1 LGEEARVPLENFDLK
16 GKQRSGLRSTNN
28 KYTKLGL
35 KFEILERD
43 QIINHMED
51 LKKVSDEWLKERKA
65 DEKGYSLGYFSE
77 KYLCRNRCSVIMQGE
92 TILAFANLWETA
104 GQAEL
109 SLDLMRYTP
118 KAPAGIME
126 YLFIQLMLWGK
137 SQGYQWFNLGMSPLS
152 GLENH
157 PLAPIW
163 HKVGNVVF

>member
-1 LGEEARVPLENFDLK
+1 
-16 GKQRSGLRSTNN
+16 
-28 KYTKLGL
+28 
-35 KFEILERD
+35 
-43 QIINHMED
+43 MED